1 MQVPADQ
8 FTSRFDTQF
17 STQSIS
23 FPKARWVSSVVTGVL
38 VFAMIAAFIF
48 FSVDETR
55 ALFG

>member
-38 VFAMIAAFIF
+38 VFALIAAFVF
-48 FSVDETR
+48 FSAEETR
-55 ALFG
+55 SLIG